1 MTISY
6 SKVTLIYDC
15 EHQTWPLDC
24 MKINNGV
31 KCIIYRSFSLIVI
44 FQRSRTYVRLVA
56 LPRPLKWSIIRPN
69 LLLAMLMGKV
79 MWSAVSVCFH
89 CSFWTNRSSI
99 LIFCVCMC
107 HDHSLPKVETQSHR
121 SRSRVS
127 KDGNVVNLASV
138 HGGCQFIFWLWLLTA
153 LIGSDVRYGDIVDN
167 TVEENSSV
175 FSLIQTRWLPSAR
188 ACGQ

>member
-6 SKVTLIYDC
+6 CKVTLIYDC

-44 FQRSRTYVRLVA
+44 FQRSCTYVRLVA

-69 LLLAMLMGKV
+69 LLLAILMGKV

-99 LIFCVCMC
+99 LIFYVCMC
-107 HDHSLPKVETQSHR
+107 VMTIAYQRLKLRVIGQGQGWARMVMWSVSL
-121 SRSRVS
+121 
-127 KDGNVVNLASV
+127 
-138 HGGCQFIFWLWLLTA
+138 QF
-153 LIGSDVRYGDIVDN
+153 
-167 TVEENSSV
+167 TVEASL
-175 FSLIQTRWLPSAR
+175 FSGCDFWQH
-188 ACGQ
+188 